1 MGVLLLEVAPARST
15 MSLAHSPGYS
25 LPPRAEENRDSRR
38 SRQRAAVDI
47 VLAYGLILATIWS
60 PRPQQQWIYMAAMA
74 WIVFSTWR
82 SFPGWNA
89 LGFRTGGFW
98 RSAWVMGAAIAIV
111 AAAVATAIRIHTLRE
126 PITGRGWI
134 MAFGGYAVWSF
145 AQQFLLQ
152 SYFFYRF
159 RRLLSSDTRAAV
171 AAAGIFA
178 AAHLPNPI
186 LTPVTLLW
194 GLCACFV
201 FLRHRNIYPLAVT
214 HAMLGICVAITVPGP
229 VIHNMRVGLG
239 YVRYHHRVAPPLA
252 PPSAPASLFTRIRDL
267 WS

>member
-1 MGVLLLEVAPARST
+1 
-15 MSLAHSPGYS
+15 MSLAHSSGYS
-25 LPPRAEENRDSRR
+25 PLFRAEQSTGSSR
-38 SRQRAAVDI
+38 SRHRAAADL
-47 VLAYGLILATIWS
+47 VLGYGLIIATIWA
-60 PRPQQQWIYMAAMA
+60 PRPQQQWIYLAATA
-74 WIVFSTWR
+74 WIVYSTWR

-89 LGFRTGGFW
+89 LGFRIGGFW
-98 RSAWVMGAAIAIV
+98 RSAWVIGAGVALV
-111 AAAVATAIRIHTLRE
+111 AAAVTAAIQLHTLRH

-152 SYFFYRF
+152 SYFLYRF
-159 RRLLSSDTRAAV
+159 RQLLSSDAKAAV

-194 GLCACFV
+194 GLVACFV
-201 FLRHRNIYPLAVT
+201 FLRHRNIYPLAIT
-214 HAMLGICVAITVPGP
+214 HAMLGICLAVTVPGP

-239 YVRYHHRVAPPLA
+239 YVRYHHRAAPPLA
-252 PPSAPASLFTRIRDL
+252 PPTAPASLFTRIEHFWR
-267 WS
+267 